1 MLSELLS
8 HLGQQEI
15 LFFVVVLSVTVIMI
29 AQYIFKDSGEFGQPA
44 ESDLAPAEVKQL
56 VEHAVEAQVAPL
68 QQRIEALEEQQS
80 RYLSGADAEPSPSE
94 SGPPAPPDDRS

>member
-1 MLSELLS
+1 MLSDLLS

-29 AQYIFKDSGEFGQPA
+29 AQYIFKDSGEFGEPA
-44 ESDLAPAEVKQL
+44 KSDLAPVELKQL
-56 VEHAVEAQVAPL
+56 VEHAVEAKVAPL

-80 RYLSGADAEPSPSE
+80 RYLSEADSGPSPSE
-94 SGPPAPPDDRS
+94 SNCPAPPDDRS